1 MNLDSHLLVQ
11 HYFILFETDTSRR
24 KFLFF
29 VPRLSQDEETF
40 YSSFSSNFLYRFDCV
55 LTIVP
60 RFLPSFLKM
69 ACYFRSRLGVIMVH
83 MTRMPISNNST
94 TFYTVFIFFKC
105 STNWATDKFWVSCAI
120 LDSSLASVLFY
131 ARISKVESVLW
142 ELCMESARQSNRESW
157 LDICA
162 CYAT

>member
-1 MNLDSHLLVQ
+1 MNLESHLLVQ

-60 RFLPSFLKM
+60 RFLPSLLKM
-69 ACYFRSRLGVIMVH
+69 ACYFRLRLGVIMVH
-83 MTRMPISNNST
+83 MMRRACQFQITLRLSIQCLFSSNALPI
-94 TFYTVFIFFKC
+94 
-105 STNWATDKFWVSCAI
+105 
-120 LDSSLASVLFY
+120 
-131 ARISKVESVLW
+131 
-142 ELCMESARQSNRESW
+142 ELQINFG
-157 LDICA
+157 
-162 CYAT
+162 